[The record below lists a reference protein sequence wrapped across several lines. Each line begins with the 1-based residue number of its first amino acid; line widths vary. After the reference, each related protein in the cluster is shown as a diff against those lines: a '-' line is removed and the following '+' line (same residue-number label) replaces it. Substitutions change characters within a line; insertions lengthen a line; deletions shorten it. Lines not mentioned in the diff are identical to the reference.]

1 MNERHRTDPTQLE
14 ARIRRLLGGEE
25 RSWEEAPP
33 PPVSPYRIAPNVEEF
48 DIPLAPGARVEED
61 LEVDTERDAADEWLD
76 MPSPTF
82 GGQSPRYFLNGT
94 ESQRA
99 FLAGIVDSIE
109 DGAFS

>member
-1 MNERHRTDPTQLE
+1 M
-14 ARIRRLLGGEE
+14 
-25 RSWEEAPP
+25 
-33 PPVSPYRIAPNVEEF
+33 
-48 DIPLAPGARVEED
+48 
-61 LEVDTERDAADEWLD
+61 DTERDAADEWLD

-82 GGQSPRYFLNGT
+82 GGQSPRHFLNGT